1 MTEKNSGT
9 PGNGARLLVKC
20 LEAQGVKYIFGIPGA
35 KIDPVFDALVDGG
48 PELVLCH
55 HEQNA
60 AFMAAAI
67 GRLTGRPGVCL
78 ATSGPGTSNLVTG
91 LATAT
96 SEGDPVIAIVGT
108 VPRAMRL
115 KRTHQGL
122 DGAEMMKPVTN
133 FSAEIEAAANI
144 PETIANAFRA
154 SVWGWGRGG
163 ASFISLP
170 YDVQLESS
178 DREPLQAPMPVYGP
192 ALDTAMAKAVHLI
205 GNARL
210 PVLLLGLNA
219 SWPPATAAVRR
230 WLKAIPMP
238 VVGTF
243 QAAGVIPRDLLH
255 CFVGR
260 VGLFHNQPGDRL
272 LEAADLVISIGFDP
286 VEYDPMTWNISRKS
300 IIHMDIYRA
309 DIDNY
314 YAPAVELVGNIPRTL
329 DALSALIG
337 GRTGGL
343 DDPLVV
349 SLQEERKRDYRRPT
363 KLIPGRIH
371 PLDLIHELR
380 HMVGDDVTVICDVG
394 SLYVWMG
401 RYFQSY
407 EPRRLLFS
415 NGQQT
420 LGVALP
426 WAIATSLVRPGEKI
440 VSMSG
445 DGGFLFSAMELATAV
460 RLKSDIVH
468 LVWRDGSYD
477 MVKIQQMKKYGR
489 ESGVSFSNVDIVRFA
504 ESFGAAGL
512 RITAREEIVPV
523 LKKALEMSGPVLV
536 DIPIDYSDNHELCSD
551 LRADQQV

>member
-1 MTEKNSGT
+1 MGNKEKN
-9 PGNGARLLVKC
+9 GAQLLVEC
-20 LEAQGVKYIFGIPGA
+20 LASQGVQYIFGIPGA

-48 PELVLCH
+48 PQLVLCH

-60 AFMAAAI
+60 AFMAAVI

-108 VPRAMRL
+108 VDRSMRL
-115 KRTHQGL
+115 KRTHQSLKGS
-122 DGAEMMKPVTN
+122 EMMRLVTN
-133 FSAEIEAAANI
+133 FSAEVETADNI
-144 PETIANAFRA
+144 PETVANAFRA
-154 SVWGWGRGG
+154 SAWGSGRGG
-163 ASFISLP
+163 SSFISLP
-170 YDVQLESS
+170 SDVQLEKTLM
-178 DREPLQAPMPVYGP
+178 EPITTPMPVYGP
-192 ALDTAMAKAVHLI
+192 ALDSAIAKA
-205 GNARL
+205 ARL
-210 PVLLLGLNA
+210 ISGAKLPVMLLGLNA

-230 WLKAIPMP
+230 WLAENPMP

-243 QAAGVIPRDLLH
+243 QAAGVISRDLLN

-272 LEAADLVISIGFDP
+272 LEAADLVISVGFDP
-286 VEYDPMTWNISRKS
+286 VEYDPHTWNSSRKAK

-309 DIDNY
+309 DIDTC
-314 YAPAVELVGNIPRTL
+314 YAPTVELVGDIGRTL
-329 DALSALIG
+329 DVLAKMLDG
-337 GRTGGL
+337 KPGGL
-343 DDPLVV
+343 GNPLVEV
-349 SLQEERKRDYRRPT
+349 LQEERKKEYRRSTNPA
-363 KLIPGRIH
+363 PGRIH

-380 HMVGDDVTVICDVG
+380 HLIGDDVTVICDVG

-426 WAIATSLVRPGEKI
+426 WAIATCLVRPGEKV

-445 DGGFLFSAMELATAV
+445 DGGFLFSATELATAV
-460 RLKSDIVH
+460 RLKLNFVH
-468 LVWRDGSYD
+468 LIWRDGSFD
-477 MVKIQQMKKYGR
+477 MVKIQQVKKYGR
-489 ESGVSFSNVDIVRFA
+489 ESGVSFGDYDVIRFA
-504 ESFGAAGL
+504 ESFGASGL
-512 RITAREEIVPV
+512 QITSKEEIVPV
-523 LKKALEMSGPVLV
+523 LKRALDMSGPVLV
-536 DIPIDYSDNHELCSD
+536 DIPIDYTDNHELCKD
-551 LRADQQV
+551 LRADRQA